1 MESLPPGTRGG
12 RPAPAAARDDFSLG
26 GFGEIELPHPPSRS
40 LSPSDL
46 AGGAPPLGQ
55 SAPSPRRAPGGGLPI
70 DSADFGD
77 LELGEHPRTSRPPSV
92 HPAASPRIEAL
103 RDGGGMGFG
112 EVDLGSVGNADTAG
126 ISLEATPAGSGLEAP
141 LGPGFHT
148 AAATVPLRPATSREP
163 PPVKRSPLRWV
174 AAVILVLVLLGGG
187 ALQLTPYGAY
197 GYLFVGDVIHAAD
210 YERATSAAIAACEAS
225 LAADT
230 YDGATAAVD
239 AAYAAH
245 AKTRRATSLTAY
257 AAFVDYEV
265 GLRFGADPA
274 RVSRAKQA
282 LGELLPNKP
291 VKYQDAALAAQA
303 GESDPAKAA
312 VAVDAVAKRGPAGP
326 LALDLALLEG
336 GLQLSAGDLS
346 AALASFKRAVDLS
359 SDANAPAH
367 GTPDVRAH
375 FGLARVY
382 DGLGDWP
389 NAKKEIEATLA
400 ASPQHP
406 GALTLRARPKSAA
419 VDPAKALRDLAL
431 VIDGPAR
438 PKAAPAELAAAYAA
452 KAWIELEHGAAA
464 DARDA
469 FDQAVKLDPRNAGA
483 LSGEGRLLMNEGRFA
498 EALARFDTALQSDP
512 NSAETIAN
520 DAEAKIGLERLAD
533 AKQQLVAARERF
545 PKSLPVLLL
554 LARVEQHLGNN
565 DAAEA
570 VLKTALAC
578 VDPSRP
584 DALLAY
590 VAMSELLSARGRLSE
605 AREMLEEARKKLPP
619 SSTLERSFGDISEVQ
634 GDYDAAIGH
643 YKAAILKD
651 PKDVT
656 AHFKLGVALRRMRKF
671 EEAGTELDRVAAVD
685 KDYPGLALERG
696 ILYEESGDV
705 QKAID
710 LFKGALAKAPDD
722 ADLQL
727 RVGSAYVAIGRPDD
741 ALTMLR
747 KVLEQRPTSA
757 EAHHYMGRALLL
769 KGASMQADALRY
781 LKRAVELDP
790 NRAEFHVYVAWAA
803 DDATPAQLELARDEV
818 DKALALDKVNAE
830 AYWQRGIIERME
842 GAIEDAVKDEK
853 HALELRPSRYEAH
866 ATLAECSE
874 DKNDNATAMA
884 EWAKAIAGD
893 GPTPQAD
900 GTVPHPYWRYRYGK
914 LLMDKGGPGAALPM
928 LLPAVSSSEKMDPR
942 PGWLGPLEFLSAE
955 ALRKAGRRNDAIEH
969 YQRFLEIAPLNS
981 PDRADAQK
989 ALGQLTG
996 GAR

>member
-1 MESLPPGTRGG
+1 MESVPPAARGG
-12 RPAPAAARDDFSLG
+12 RPAPATPKDDFSLG
-26 GFGEIELPHPPSRS
+26 GFGEIDLPRQPSRS

-46 AGGAPPLGQ
+46 ESVPPLGQ
-55 SAPSPRRAPGGGLPI
+55 NAPPPPRAQAGGLPI

-92 HPAASPRIEAL
+92 QPVAPRVEAT
-103 RDGGGMGFG
+103 RDGGGLGFG
-112 EVDLGSVGNADTAG
+112 EVDLGGIGHADTAG
-126 ISLEATPAGSGLEAP
+126 FSLEATPAGSGLEAP
-141 LGPGFHT
+141 LGADFQT
-148 AAATVPLRPATSREP
+148 AGATVSLRPATSREP
-163 PPVKRSPLRWV
+163 PPVKRSPVRWV
-174 AAVILVLVLLGGG
+174 VAVLFFLALLGGG

-197 GYLFVGDVIHAAD
+197 GYLFIGDFLHAAD
-210 YERATSAAIAACEAS
+210 YERATASAIAACEAS
-225 LAADT
+225 FGADT
-230 YDGATAAVD
+230 YDGAKAAAD
-239 AAYAAH
+239 AVYAAH
-245 AKTRRATSLTAY
+245 AKTPRATSLTAY

-282 LGELLPNKP
+282 LGQLLPNNP
-291 VKYQDAALAAQA
+291 VQYLAAALAAQS
-303 GESDPAKAA
+303 GEGDPAKAA
-312 VAVDAVAKRGPAGP
+312 AALDAVAKGGTAGP
-326 LALDLALLEG
+326 LALDVALLEG
-336 GLQLSAGDLS
+336 GLQLSAGDLTS
-346 AALASFKRAVDLS
+346 SLASFKRAVDLS
-359 SDANAPAH
+359 SAAH
-367 GTPDVRAH
+367 GSPDVRAH

-382 DGLGDWP
+382 DGLGDWA
-389 NAKKEIEATLA
+389 NAKKEIDATLA

-419 VDPAKALRDLAL
+419 VDSAKALRDLAL
-431 VIDGPAR
+431 VIEGPAR
-438 PKAAPAELAAAYAA
+438 PKAAPVELAAAYAA
-452 KAWIELEHGAAA
+452 KAWIDMEHGAAA

-469 FDQAVKLDPRNAGA
+469 FEQAVSLDPRNAGA
-483 LSGEGRLLMNEGRFA
+483 LNGEGRLFLNEGRFA
-498 EALARFDTALQSDP
+498 EALARFDTALQTDP

-533 AKQQLVAARERF
+533 AKQQLVAARERY
-545 PKSLPVLLL
+545 PSSLPVLLL

-570 VLKTALAC
+570 VLRTALAS

-584 DALLAY
+584 DALLPY
-590 VAMSELLSARGRLSE
+590 VAMSELLSARGRLSD
-605 AREMLEEARKKLPP
+605 ARQMLDEARKKLPP

-634 GDYDAAIGH
+634 GDYDAAIVH
-643 YKAAILKD
+643 YRAAIAKD

-656 AHFKLGVALRRMRKF
+656 AHFKLGVALRRLRKF
-671 EEAGTELDRVAAVD
+671 EEAGAELDRVTAVD

-696 ILYEESGDV
+696 LLYEESGDIE
-705 QKAID
+705 KAID

-727 RVGSAYVAIGRPDD
+727 RVGSAYVAIGRADD

-781 LKRAVELDP
+781 LRRAVELDP

-866 ATLAECSE
+866 ATLAECAE
-874 DKNDNATAMA
+874 DKNDNATATA

-928 LLPAVSSSEKMDPR
+928 LLPAVGASEKMDPR

-981 PDRADAQK
+981 PDRADAQR
-989 ALGQLTG
+989 ALAQLTG